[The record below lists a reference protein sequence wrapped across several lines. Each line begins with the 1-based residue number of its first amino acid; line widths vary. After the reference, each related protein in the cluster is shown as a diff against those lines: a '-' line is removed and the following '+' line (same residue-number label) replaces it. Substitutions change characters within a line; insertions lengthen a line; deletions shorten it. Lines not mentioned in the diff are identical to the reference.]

1 MGWPGIRGSIR
12 RTACIRTRWANGSW
26 RRMCGRR
33 WSHYYSVLG
42 NRESGLGNRESRV
55 PISGEQHSLTRA
67 KTTAKF
73 KGCLALVSVSSFLFP
88 DRAQRMAIPAT
99 QIRRGMVIVF
109 EGDPCRIVEF
119 RHHTPGNLR
128 AMVQAK
134 LKNLRNGAS
143 FEHRFRAADSIDPA
157 SMETHDLEF
166 LYQGGD
172 TYHFMN
178 TENYDQ
184 LEMDEEMLGDNAQWM
199 QPGMKIQAEYYDGR
213 PVGIKLPN
221 SLVLEVVDT
230 APVMKTATKTASS
243 KPAKLENG
251 VTINVPEFVGTGD
264 KVKVNPATSEYQER
278 AK

>member
-1 MGWPGIRGSIR
+1 
-12 RTACIRTRWANGSW
+12 
-26 RRMCGRR
+26 
-33 WSHYYSVLG
+33 
-42 NRESGLGNRESRV
+42 
-55 PISGEQHSLTRA
+55 
-67 KTTAKF
+67 
-73 KGCLALVSVSSFLFP
+73 
-88 DRAQRMAIPAT
+88 MAIPAT

-109 EGDPCRIVEF
+109 EGEPCRVVEF

-134 LKNLRNGAS
+134 LKNLRTGSS

-264 KVKVNPATSEYQER
+264 KVKVNPSTGEYQER

>member
-1 MGWPGIRGSIR
+1 
-12 RTACIRTRWANGSW
+12 
-26 RRMCGRR
+26 
-33 WSHYYSVLG
+33 
-42 NRESGLGNRESRV
+42 
-55 PISGEQHSLTRA
+55 
-67 KTTAKF
+67 
-73 KGCLALVSVSSFLFP
+73 
-88 DRAQRMAIPAT
+88 MAIPAT

-109 EGDPCRIVEF
+109 EGEPCRIIEF

-134 LKNLRNGAS
+134 LKNLRTGSS

-178 TENYDQ
+178 VENYDQ

-264 KVKVNPATSEYQER
+264 KVKVNPTTGEYQER

>member
-1 MGWPGIRGSIR
+1 
-12 RTACIRTRWANGSW
+12 
-26 RRMCGRR
+26 
-33 WSHYYSVLG
+33 
-42 NRESGLGNRESRV
+42 
-55 PISGEQHSLTRA
+55 
-67 KTTAKF
+67 
-73 KGCLALVSVSSFLFP
+73 
-88 DRAQRMAIPAT
+88 MAIPAT
-99 QIRRGMVIVF
+99 QIRRGMVLVF
-109 EGDPCRIVEF
+109 EGDPCRVVEF

-134 LKNLRNGAS
+134 LKNLRTGSS

-184 LEMDEEMLGDNAQWM
+184 LEMDEETLGDNAQWM
-199 QPGMKIQAEYYDGR
+199 QPNMKIQAEYYDGR

-230 APVMKTATKTASS
+230 APVMKTATKTAST
-243 KPAKLENG
+243 KPATLENG

-264 KVKVNPATSEYQER
+264 KVKVNPATGEYQER

>member
-1 MGWPGIRGSIR
+1 
-12 RTACIRTRWANGSW
+12 
-26 RRMCGRR
+26 
-33 WSHYYSVLG
+33 
-42 NRESGLGNRESRV
+42 
-55 PISGEQHSLTRA
+55 
-67 KTTAKF
+67 
-73 KGCLALVSVSSFLFP
+73 
-88 DRAQRMAIPAT
+88 MAIPAT

-109 EGDPCRIVEF
+109 EGEPCRVVEF

-134 LKNLRNGAS
+134 LKNLRTGSS
-143 FEHRFRAADSIDPA
+143 FDHRFRAADSIDPA

-184 LEMDEEMLGDNAQWM
+184 LEMDDEMLGDNAQWM

-264 KVKVNPATSEYQER
+264 KVKVNPTTGEYQER